1 MATSPHRRDPFLGLT
16 LDGKYEIV
24 EAIARGGMG
33 RVYRAVQQPLGR
45 EVALKVLD
53 LEQLQGKT
61 AGGDFAKRFFME
73 AAACAKLSHPN
84 TVVVYDYGKIEDDEI
99 FYIAMELLRGRT
111 LDDVVEENAPMDPAI
126 TIHVALQICGSLGE
140 AHDSGMVHRD
150 LKPSNVMLTMRGADQ
165 AYVKVLDFGLVKD
178 NNDAGLTQSGALLGT
193 PRYIAPEQIAN
204 SNVGP
209 ASDIYS
215 LGACMYHMLTG
226 RPPFDSDS
234 KFVLLASHINV
245 QPPAIHEVVPDSSA
259 SPEFAAIVM
268 RCLSK
273 DPKDR
278 FPSME
283 ALAQALLNCPEDTST
298 SATMLARSSTSQEM
312 AVPDFSDTSATGAR
326 IRAARK
332 SEDGEVGSSGIR
344 PPMDAMTPAPAVD
357 PAAGAPRR
365 TGMWIALA
373 AILVGAIGTAAFVI
387 LQSQPTE
394 TTGTETTG
402 TETTG
407 TETTETTGTETTG
420 TETTGTETTGTETTG
435 NETTEMPVAVQ
446 PVELTTDPPARVR
459 RGALDLGDTPLT
471 LPIPAGESWQL
482 VLTAD
487 GFETRELTVLAGQ
500 GEVRVS
506 LTRRRRAGM
515 QTRGGEDVETMAAE
529 TMTAMDPDT
538 PMTMITTMS
547 EPTTMTDNRDP
558 WAQ

>member
-1 MATSPHRRDPFLGLT
+1 
-16 LDGKYEIV
+16 
-24 EAIARGGMG
+24 MG

-53 LEQLQGKT
+53 LEQLQSKT

-111 LDDVVEENAPMDPAI
+111 LDDVVEDSAPMDPAV

-178 NNDAGLTQSGALLGT
+178 DNDAGLTQSGALLGT

-245 QPPAIHEVVPDSSA
+245 QPPGIHEVVPDSSA

-283 ALAQALLNCPEDTST
+283 ALAQAVLNCPEDTST

-332 SEDGEVGSSGIR
+332 SADGEVGSSGIR
-344 PPMDAMTPAPAVD
+344 PPMDAMTPAPAVS
-357 PAAGAPRR
+357 ATRPRR

-387 LQSQPTE
+387 LQSQPIEAPAETE

-402 TETTG
+402 TETQTATG
-407 TETTETTGTETTG
+407 IGMATTGTETTGTETTG

-435 NETTEMPVAVQ
+435 TETALVQ

-471 LPIPAGESWQL
+471 LPIPAGESWQI

-515 QTRGGEDVETMAAE
+515 QTREVVETMAVE
-529 TMTAMDPDT
+529 QMTAMDPET
-538 PMTMITTMS
+538 PMTMTTTMS